1 MSIPTTTPLPLPIVR
16 AYLAAR
22 YQTELGQLLRD
33 GPVAALGQP
42 VWRCVRA
49 DDFLTPADAAV
60 SAAAGMLL
68 DAELGLVLF
77 LIPFAPGGDVMAQA
91 SAAASLQSS
100 LRLPQTPA
108 ASPDQFGPWQVA
120 VHWLVPAAARASW
133 EKQIVQLRQRTG
145 LAEELV
151 LDAVFFPEGELA
163 TALTQHGLPRLLL
176 TARRVFAQTS
186 RAETA
191 QWLSA
196 DHAVLRELEDFTAPF
211 AEPEQRRRAELIQ
224 DQLGEVVLTAQEA
237 APAAPRELHRLEV
250 RDFRNLGHLRLHFGL
265 APVSCRVIAG
275 PNGTGKT
282 SLFEALSVGLGHSS
296 ARYEKFLGERDVPA
310 RDRSR
315 TYAAEYLAS
324 VGGADRSPQIALN
337 EDPPA
342 APRLVATTEE
352 AARAA
357 LDWSGN
363 LLAQETSQEFLALGA
378 DELAVRVLTGY
389 SGLAEKL
396 EAFVDAA
403 VQQAT
408 QARQAC
414 LLGLGLS
421 TSITKVESAL
431 SRIAGQ
437 AIARE
442 LPPAA
447 AALLAWLDQLA
458 DLPPTADEVR
468 LLRADWQQWSAAP
481 ERESLAGELVSAPE
495 PEVVGL
501 LTDWRERSNQLT
513 ARTREL
519 FERLDVRLAPLREHF
534 DETLRD
540 LTAWGDWLARRP
552 TSSLP
557 AAPPASEVAALRR
570 QLAEVQTLQQKAMK
584 DGQAARQHLDH
595 LDQVTK
601 LLAQGLGAATPER
614 CPTCAAAHPAP
625 GGVADAVARLR
636 AEVAASREKLLAA
649 YHTLDEQ
656 AKVLQ
661 RRLQERGETPCPLAE
676 LRRTALAE
684 ALAWLLPATAPTLEA
699 RLREPTP
706 RSQLLDLL
714 RALQTRPPLPAAA
727 NPRDDAQ
734 RIARAL
740 TAQAADTRSN
750 FYDQDHWKPVQAAL
764 RKKLAKV
771 VAEHLPATLERLWA
785 ELTLNLTAAPWLL
798 PARPLLEVAVKR
810 GQRRASVLVENRLAR
825 YVLNQA
831 ETHLLGLGWFFTR
844 YLTHGRFMGRFL
856 VLDDPAQPLDD
867 PGYRDF
873 CRLCRVLLRLH
884 RVRSTPLRLV
894 LFLQQGPRAL
904 AAARAT
910 GGQVELLNWAPEQR
924 GELTELEVA
933 PPRAAA
939 AR

>member
-1 MSIPTTTPLPLPIVR
+1 
-16 AYLAAR
+16 
-22 YQTELGQLLRD
+22 
-33 GPVAALGQP
+33 
-42 VWRCVRA
+42 
-49 DDFLTPADAAV
+49 
-60 SAAAGMLL
+60 MLM

-77 LIPFAPGGDVMAQA
+77 VIPFVPGSDVTAQA

-100 LRLPQTPA
+100 LRPSQAPA
-108 ASPDQFGPWQVA
+108 ASPDELGPWQVA
-120 VHWLVPAAARASW
+120 VHWLVPAADRASW
-133 EKQIVQLRQRTG
+133 EEQIVQLRQRSS
-145 LAEELV
+145 LAEEVV

-163 TALTQHGLPRLLL
+163 TALAAHGLPRLLL
-176 TARRVFAQTS
+176 TSRRVFAQASPT
-186 RAETA
+186 ETA

-196 DHAVLRELEDFTAPF
+196 DHAVLRELEDFTQPF
-211 AEPEQRRRAELIQ
+211 DEPEQRRRAELVQ

-237 APAAPRELHRLEV
+237 VPAAPRELHRLEV

-282 SLFEALSVGLGHSS
+282 SLFETLSVGLSHSS
-296 ARYEKFLGERDVPA
+296 TRYEKFLGERDVPA
-310 RDRSR
+310 RDRGR
-315 TYAAEYLAS
+315 TYATEYLAS
-324 VGGADRSPQIALN
+324 VGGGDRTPQIALN
-337 EDPPA
+337 DALPA
-342 APRLVATTEE
+342 APRLVATPEE
-352 AARAA
+352 AARATQ
-357 LDWSGN
+357 DWSGN
-363 LLAQETSQEFLALGA
+363 LLAQETSQEFLALA
-378 DELAVRVLTGY
+378 DDELAVRVLTGY

-396 EAFVDAA
+396 ETFVDAA
-403 VQQAT
+403 VEQAT
-408 QARQAC
+408 QARQSC
-414 LLGLGLS
+414 LVSLGLS
-421 TSITKVESAL
+421 ASITKVETAL

-437 AIARE
+437 VIARE
-442 LPPAA
+442 LPPPA

-458 DLPPTADEVR
+458 ELPPTANEVR
-468 LLRADWQQWSAAP
+468 LLRTAWQQWSAAAD
-481 ERESLAGELVSAPE
+481 RDSLAGELVSGTE
-495 PEVVGL
+495 TEVVAV
-501 LTDWRERSNQLT
+501 LTDWLERNNLLI

-519 FERLDVRLAPLREHF
+519 FERLDARLAPLREHF

-552 TSSLP
+552 APSPP

-570 QLAEVQTLQQKAMK
+570 QLAEVQTAQQKAMK
-584 DGQAARQHLDH
+584 DGQATRQHLDH

-601 LLAQGLGAATPER
+601 LLGQGLGTGTPGQ

-636 AEVAASREKLLAA
+636 PEVAEHREKLLAA
-649 YHTLDEQ
+649 YRTLDEQ

-676 LRRTALAE
+676 PRRVALAE
-684 ALAWLLPATAPTLEA
+684 ALAWLLPAAAPALEA
-699 RLREPTP
+699 QLRDPAP
-706 RSQLLDLL
+706 RSKLLDLL
-714 RALQTRPPLPAAA
+714 RALQTRPTLPGEAS
-727 NPRDDAQ
+727 PREDAQ

-740 TAQAADTRSN
+740 AAQAAETRSN

-798 PARPLLEVAVKR
+798 PTRPLLDVAVKR

-856 VLDDPAQPLDD
+856 VMDDPAQPLDD

-884 RVRSTPLRLV
+884 RLRSTPLRLV

-904 AAARAT
+904 AAAHAT

-924 GELTELEVA
+924 GELTELELV
-933 PPRAAA
+933 PHGGTGFHQVSFSEPLGKPLRLSE
-939 AR
+939 RPT